1 MASRDSKCHLRHQI
15 GAIFLRNIWKRGVIF
30 IFFIRSR
37 VSKEIGKKIGR
48 EGGKEKMTENKIIVR
63 YVHKVQTSKSF
74 DGWTRYSVR
83 WTI

>member
-1 MASRDSKCHLRHQI
+1 MSFEASIRSN
-15 GAIFLRNIWKRGVIF
+15 IFKKYLEMWSNF
-30 IFFIRSR
+30 YFFIRSR